1 MHSMGSRRLPTA
13 NVIRTFHRRLNRNRA
28 SVVAV
33 VFGALIG
40 AGWLV
45 ARTLGVEASSFGER
59 LLMAAPWYC
68 EVHDP
73 DGLTL
78 VSRSEEVFG
87 AGGVLQ
93 GRTRLEDRATGRVL
107 LDFSYL
113 GVWEFDDPWLTEA
126 IREYDYLHVDDAV
139 FSAEQ
144 LAAIEAEF
152 AEPEV
157 SRVHA
162 LTEGQLVYGA
172 HQSLYQCHRRDP
184 EGPAWELP
192 PAGSTE
198 EPRIAAAG

>member
-1 MHSMGSRRLPTA
+1 MSSRRLPTE
-13 NVIRTFHRRLNRNRA
+13 NVLRILHRSLNRNRA
-28 SVVAV
+28 PVAAV
-33 VFGALIG
+33 LFGALLG
-40 AGWLV
+40 AAGLV
-45 ARTLGVEASSFGER
+45 GRMLGGDQPSFGER

-73 DGLTL
+73 EGLTL

-93 GRTRLEDRATGRVL
+93 GRSRLEDRATGRVL
-107 LDFSYL
+107 LDFNYL
-113 GVWEFDDPWLTEA
+113 GVWEFEDPWLTAA
-126 IREYDYLHVDDAV
+126 IREYDYLHVDDAA
-139 FSAEQ
+139 FSPEQ

-162 LTEGQLVYGA
+162 LTDGQLVYGG

-184 EGPAWELP
+184 GAPLWEHP
-192 PAGSTE
+192 PAGS
-198 EPRIAAAG
+198 PPDSRIAAAG